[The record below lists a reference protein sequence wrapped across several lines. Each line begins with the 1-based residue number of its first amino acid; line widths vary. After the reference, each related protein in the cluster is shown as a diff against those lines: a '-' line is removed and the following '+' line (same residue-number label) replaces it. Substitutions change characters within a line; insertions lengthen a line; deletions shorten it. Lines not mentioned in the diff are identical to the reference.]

1 MNWCSCA
8 MLTWKKV
15 VPIFL
20 HQKWIGLAV
29 MGKYHSELLMLFNLA
44 FLMKCKYILFNVPP
58 KSIAFTWRCNH
69 SRWRTAWCWT
79 LLAAYGLWAVRVV
92 LLWHTCYNTGPWFFV
107 VSIKACKGMS
117 PSVTIK
123 DNKDELFE
131 RGSPRV
137 HVYRLMKTAVQFGLF

>member
-8 MLTWKKV
+8 MLPWKKV

-29 MGKYHSELLMLFNLA
+29 IDKYHSELLMLFNLA
-44 FLMKCKYILFNVPP
+44 FLMKCKYNLFNVPP

-79 LLAAYGLWAVRVV
+79 LFAAYGLWAVRVV
-92 LLWHTCYNTGPWFFV
+92 LLWHTCYNTGPWFSWSQSKHAKV
-107 VSIKACKGMS
+107 CRLLWQS
-117 PSVTIK
+117 
-123 DNKDELFE
+123 
-131 RGSPRV
+131 RV
-137 HVYRLMKTAVQFGLF
+137 IRMNYSNVDRHGYMYIG